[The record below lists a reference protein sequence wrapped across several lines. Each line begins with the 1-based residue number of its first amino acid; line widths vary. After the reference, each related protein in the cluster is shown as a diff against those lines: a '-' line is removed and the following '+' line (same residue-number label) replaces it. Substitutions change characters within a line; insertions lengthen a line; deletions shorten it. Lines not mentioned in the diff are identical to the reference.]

1 MMIFNS
7 IWTWG
12 IVGSIVLGLVFI
24 GLIVA
29 LMLFMRGGKKKNS

>member
-1 MMIFNS
+1 MILNS

-12 IVGSIVLGLVFI
+12 IVGSIVLGIVFI

-29 LMLFMRGGKKKNS
+29 LFILMNGGKKK